1 MQNSATEVKSRTRRL
16 VLLALVLA
24 VFATTIID
32 VLSPLLLTEIA
43 DTFHVQVGTA
53 GCIRSSSAIGG
64 VIFGLLAAVL
74 SNRYNHKTI
83 LIVGLSCEVIASI
96 GGFLSPTLDFINA
109 AFFLEGV
116 GSVMVAAMAYSLIGD
131 YYPPEKRTKPIGLI
145 IAAGS
150 SAFVITAP
158 LIWIIS
164 DAGGWRSVLL
174 LLILPVSAA
183 SLFFAFF
190 AIPSKPAQTWSRNP
204 KLFEGFRQVLSSRSA
219 VVCLLGMMFLY
230 ASASVSTYLVSF
242 WKIQFSIGNAIG
254 ATTMIVNSAVS
265 VFSSAI
271 FGRLVNRKGRKLLGV
286 IGCVLFGIII
296 MLMFFMSVF
305 LFSWGTSTSRLIFWA
320 LTVVAFNGLSLEQVP
335 KFRGSMMSLIGAF
348 SGIGS
353 LLGIS
358 LGGMF
363 LNLFDFQAM
372 GVLLGSFGLVSAAIV
387 FLLAKDR
394 LDME

>member
-1 MQNSATEVKSRTRRL
+1 
-16 VLLALVLA
+16 
-24 VFATTIID
+24 
-32 VLSPLLLTEIA
+32 
-43 DTFHVQVGTA
+43 
-53 GCIRSSSAIGG
+53 
-64 VIFGLLAAVL
+64 
-74 SNRYNHKTI
+74 
-83 LIVGLSCEVIASI
+83 
-96 GGFLSPTLDFINA
+96 
-109 AFFLEGV
+109 
-116 GSVMVAAMAYSLIGD
+116 
-131 YYPPEKRTKPIGLI
+131 
-145 IAAGS
+145 
-150 SAFVITAP
+150 
-158 LIWIIS
+158 
-164 DAGGWRSVLL
+164 
-174 LLILPVSAA
+174 
-183 SLFFAFF
+183 
-190 AIPSKPAQTWSRNP
+190 
-204 KLFEGFRQVLSSRSA
+204 
-219 VVCLLGMMFLY
+219 
-230 ASASVSTYLVSF
+230 
-242 WKIQFSIGNAIG
+242 
-254 ATTMIVNSAVS
+254 MIVNSAVS
-265 VFSSAI
+265 VFSSVI

-358 LGGMF
+358 LGGMI